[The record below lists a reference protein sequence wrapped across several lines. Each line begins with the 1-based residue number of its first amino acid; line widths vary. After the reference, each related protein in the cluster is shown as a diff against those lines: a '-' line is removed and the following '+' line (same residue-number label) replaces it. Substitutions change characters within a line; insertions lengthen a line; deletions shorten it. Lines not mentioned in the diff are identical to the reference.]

1 MCSVYEQIEHL
12 SEGPKNRRSKS
23 FSGNDRQLGM
33 SSTHQD
39 LSAAKDGLPM
49 RSRLS
54 SESGMP
60 AATGSTPGSVHGSRS
75 SFEMGRTM
83 KMFMTN
89 NKSSIDRDADSSQ
102 INNKLDS
109 VLGESSRQASG
120 QSVLDSTTVEVDMFK
135 IWFISTS

>member
-1 MCSVYEQIEHL
+1 
-12 SEGPKNRRSKS
+12 
-23 FSGNDRQLGM
+23 
-33 SSTHQD
+33 
-39 LSAAKDGLPM
+39 
-49 RSRLS
+49 
-54 SESGMP
+54 
-60 AATGSTPGSVHGSRS
+60 
-75 SFEMGRTM
+75 M